1 MLEAEAATG
10 SSGKR
15 GEALARNAGIQIGEL
30 ARQSGC
36 NVETVRYYERIGL
49 LPTPART
56 AGGYR
61 LYETADVRR
70 LMFARRARE
79 LGFTLGEVGT
89 LMALSTHNVRSACAE
104 VRQVAADHLAVVRAK
119 IADLQTIEG
128 VLAEA
133 VLRYDVD
140 ELPGCP
146 LIKPLSEEV
155 LPTLSLPADA
165 G

>member
-1 MLEAEAATG
+1 M
-10 SSGKR
+10 
-15 GEALARNAGIQIGEL
+15 ARNAGIQIGEL
-30 ARQSGC
+30 ARRSGC

-61 LYETADVRR
+61 LYADVRR

-79 LGFTLGEVGT
+79 LGFTLEEVGT

-104 VRQVAADHLAVVRAK
+104 VRQLAADHLAVVRAK

-128 VLAEA
+128 VLADA

-146 LIKPLSEEV
+146 LIKTLSEE
-155 LPTLSLPADA
+155 LSPH